1 MHSPLIGSDY
11 TPPFELVGTEPHG
24 SETWQHLRL
33 KVPEKVDNPSRLPHY
48 WIAVNEKSEPVALRR
63 FAGPVIIKGKVGQAK
78 IDYASSP
85 EPFITPPMMKRN

>member
-24 SETWQHLRL
+24 TTTWQHLRL
-33 KVPEKVDNPSRLPHY
+33 KVLEKVDDPSGLPQY
-48 WIAVNEKSEPVALRR
+48 WIAVHEKSEPVAVGR

-78 IDYASSP
+78 STMP
-85 EPFITPPMMKRN
+85 RRP